1 MRLSS
6 VIRWL
11 LLVPCAVAAWYFAV
25 VVSVVL
31 REIVVGR
38 CLGSD
43 APLPEY
49 LVSAQIL
56 GLRATFPR
64 CRLICGS
71 CGRGRGCGGSFSQI
85 ACRLGRS
92 GRRRNT
98 GDRHGVQYR
107 RRRGSSRGHSFRC
120 SGRCCHASHYHRI
133 ARCKCRTYERRAK
146 RITSSWS
153 GPSYVVAATSRARH
167 FIMRSRRAS
176 DGSVRPLNCG
186 VRRHGDHMSR
196 FTLVAVVLIL
206 AGCAQ
211 DPGYEPRNGDIVF
224 QTSRSSQSLAIQLAT
239 KSPYSHMG
247 IVYLR
252 DGEPFVFEAVQPVKL
267 TPLRTWIER
276 GDRKHFVAKRLRE
289 ADSRLTPE
297 TLQKMRA
304 AGEQLSG
311 KDYDLY
317 FEWSDDR
324 IYCSELVWKVFER
337 GAGIR
342 LGAQETIAD
351 FDLSHPAVQAKVKER
366 YGDQVPLDEVV
377 VSPVAIFNATDLMTV
392 YEN

>member
-1 MRLSS
+1 MRLRCAGSRIARPLNCGVMRLSS

-71 CGRGRGCGGSFSQI
+71 CGRGRGCGGSLSQI

-98 GDRHGVQYR
+98 GDRHGVQYG

-186 VRRHGDHMSR
+186 VRRHG
-196 FTLVAVVLIL
+196 VP
-206 AGCAQ
+206 Q
-211 DPGYEPRNGDIVF
+211 
-224 QTSRSSQSLAIQLAT
+224 
-239 KSPYSHMG
+239 
-247 IVYLR
+247 
-252 DGEPFVFEAVQPVKL
+252 
-267 TPLRTWIER
+267 
-276 GDRKHFVAKRLRE
+276 
-289 ADSRLTPE
+289 
-297 TLQKMRA
+297 RA
-304 AGEQLSG
+304 L
-311 KDYDLY
+311 
-317 FEWSDDR
+317 
-324 IYCSELVWKVFER
+324 
-337 GAGIR
+337 
-342 LGAQETIAD
+342 
-351 FDLSHPAVQAKVKER
+351 
-366 YGDQVPLDEVV
+366 
-377 VSPVAIFNATDLMTV
+377 VSPCAKL
-392 YEN
+392 

>member
-1 MRLSS
+1 
-6 VIRWL
+6 
-11 LLVPCAVAAWYFAV
+11 
-25 VVSVVL
+25 
-31 REIVVGR
+31 
-38 CLGSD
+38 
-43 APLPEY
+43 
-49 LVSAQIL
+49 
-56 GLRATFPR
+56 
-64 CRLICGS
+64 
-71 CGRGRGCGGSFSQI
+71 
-85 ACRLGRS
+85 
-92 GRRRNT
+92 
-98 GDRHGVQYR
+98 
-107 RRRGSSRGHSFRC
+107 
-120 SGRCCHASHYHRI
+120 
-133 ARCKCRTYERRAK
+133 
-146 RITSSWS
+146 
-153 GPSYVVAATSRARH
+153 
-167 FIMRSRRAS
+167 
-176 DGSVRPLNCG
+176 
-186 VRRHGDHMSR
+186 MSR

-206 AGCAQ
+206 AGCVQ

-276 GDRKHFVAKRLRE
+276 GDREHFVAKRLRE

-351 FDLSHPAVQAKVKER
+351 FDLSHPAVQTKVKER